1 MKVVIVCLNQ
11 KFGAAAGKEL
21 AQNLNMTFADCAEEI
36 EASLARCGAMLKQI
50 TAEWLDRHER
60 QVVAQCLKSDI
71 VNFDYNIFSRHRH
84 RVTGDIIYLKLEK
97 PQVDKIYSSRFALLD
112 LRLSGLAKFV
122 IKSRDA
128 TFAAEEIAKI
138 IGEKK

>member
-21 AQNLNMTFADCAEEI
+21 AQNLNMTVADCAEEI
-36 EASLARCGAMLKQI
+36 EASLARCGAILKQI
-50 TAEWLDRHER
+50 TVEWLDHHER
-60 QVVAQCLKSDI
+60 QVVTKCLKSDI
-71 VNFDYNIFSRHRH
+71 VSLDYNTFSRHRH
-84 RVTGDIIYLKLEK
+84 RIAGDIIYLRLEN

-112 LRLSGLAKFV
+112 LRLSGLAKYIV
-122 IKSRDA
+122 KGQDA
-128 TFAAEEIAKI
+128 TSAAEEIAKI